1 MKKKI
6 KKNDDAKLKQR
17 IKDVQ
22 ADNPKL
28 NYVQCWEIAENSM
41 AREGISDID
50 RDHGTVVVKISAES
64 HSLMSSYKKLYG
76 LTFAQL
82 VDLALGALIDQ
93 SEDGKLHGLH
103 GVRK

>member
-82 VDLALGALIDQ
+82 VDLALGALIDK
-93 SEDGKLHGLH
+93 SKDGKLHGLH
-103 GVRK
+103 GSK